1 MFQVLPDQEENIYI
15 GDMLADDII
24 VVELESSPVST
35 PESKPKILLSP
46 VDGGEDTCMWACVQ
60 LKFLLILL
68 ESFHLHC

>member
-1 MFQVLPDQEENIYI
+1 MNRMFQVLPDQEENIYI

-46 VDGGEDTCMWACVQ
+46 VDGGEDTCM
-60 LKFLLILL
+60 
-68 ESFHLHC
+68 